1 MQSDPQ
7 SGPFL
12 PVRELGN
19 KYQQGKLTA
28 GRQRIYWIVMTSEE
42 SGMVNSMIGTK
53 LVRESRMAND
63 KSIEMMLRIFCVQ
76 RCLKIQRI
84 QIVDVKQK

>member
-28 GRQRIYWIVMTSEE
+28 GRQRFHNILAFRYSEFVKPT
-42 SGMVNSMIGTK
+42 MVSDTVIADDDCQVN
-53 LVRESRMAND
+53 
-63 KSIEMMLRIFCVQ
+63 
-76 RCLKIQRI
+76 
-84 QIVDVKQK
+84 